1 MRLQPFGVGV
11 NLRNVSD
18 SMNISDRNFKV
29 DPELR
34 LSDDEVQVWHVDL
47 EGVAPAESRWQRI
60 LSPDEL
66 ARANRFHLPR
76 DRQYFTA
83 TRALLRT
90 LLGSYVGCDP
100 ETLTFLYSN
109 TNKPALGSGHSAG
122 QVEFN
127 ASHSGSKALLA
138 FARKR
143 QLGVDVEQIRNNFDH
158 EALARRFFSPAEQ
171 EELEAL
177 QPSERCRGFFRGW
190 TRKEAFIKAVGAGLS
205 LPLDSFD
212 VSLAPGEQNAL
223 QATRPDAR
231 EASRWSL
238 REIDAGEGYEA
249 ALCVKGS
256 GWVLKS

>member
-1 MRLQPFGVGV
+1 
-11 NLRNVSD
+11 
-18 SMNISDRNFKV
+18 MNISDANFQV
-29 DPELR
+29 GSELR
-34 LSDDEVQVWHVDL
+34 LSDDEVHVWRIDL
-47 EGVAPAESRWQRI
+47 AGVAPAESRWQVI

-66 ARANRFHLPR
+66 ARASRFHLAQ

-100 ETLTFLYSN
+100 GRLTFLYSN
-109 TNKPALGSGHSAG
+109 TNKPSLGSAHSRVP
-122 QVEFN
+122 VEFN
-127 ASHSGSKALLA
+127 VSHSGSKALLA

-143 QLGVDVEQIRNNFDH
+143 EVGVDVEQIRNNFDH

-171 EELEAL
+171 KELAAL

-190 TRKEAFIKAVGAGLS
+190 TRKEAFIKANGAGLS
-205 LPLDSFD
+205 LPLDGFD
-212 VSLAPGEQNAL
+212 VSLTLGEQNAL
-223 QATRPDAR
+223 QATRPDGR
-231 EASRWSL
+231 EAALWSL

-249 ALCVKGS
+249 ALCVKGN